1 MCSPM
6 ATCFQVSFGL
16 LIGLSFLF
24 FENLHTWPRIPGD
37 EFIPITAPGFFAL
50 LPILAQDGCASGFE
64 CQFCHIC
71 PPGVEKNQFAVRAA
85 PQFESLIPGKTT
97 SGLFPCPLF
106 SPMSVRNPCNR
117 LSTAHV
123 VLSSKDEISFG
134 LCSRDVRT
142 KSM

>member
-1 MCSPM
+1 M

-16 LIGLSFLF
+16 LIGLSFCSSKTSTHGQGSPEMNSSPSLRRGSLLCCLF
-24 FENLHTWPRIPGD
+24 W
-37 EFIPITAPGFFAL
+37 
-50 LPILAQDGCASGFE
+50 AQDGCASGFE